1 MAQQQQFLAHHLLE
15 VCVTSSRPRL
25 AMSIENFL
33 TNIRTHS
40 QYLAQRNLSVP
51 SRGLVPNTLL
61 LNWE

>member
-15 VCVTSSRPRL
+15 VRVTSSRPRL
-25 AMSIENFL
+25 AMSIENL

-51 SRGLVPNTLL
+51 SRGLIPNTLL
-61 LNWE
+61 LSWE